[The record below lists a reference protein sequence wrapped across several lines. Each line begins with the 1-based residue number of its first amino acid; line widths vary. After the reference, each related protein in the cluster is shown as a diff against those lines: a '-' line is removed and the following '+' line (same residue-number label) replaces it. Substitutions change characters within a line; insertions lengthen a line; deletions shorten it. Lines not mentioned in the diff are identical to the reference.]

1 MVHYENHRFCMSELE
16 DLLETVQL
24 NPHKGKDMSL
34 QISELVLES
43 IVFCIPLKYTSKFGI
58 FLCLFVCVCVCV
70 CVCISVNI
78 FPVWGS
84 YQFG

>member
-1 MVHYENHRFCMSELE
+1 MVHYENPRFCMSELE

-43 IVFCIPLKYTSKFGI
+43 IVFCIRLKYTSKFGI
-58 FLCLFVCVCVCV
+58 FCVYSYVCV

>member
-1 MVHYENHRFCMSELE
+1 MVHYENHRFRMSELE

-24 NPHKGKDMSL
+24 NPHKGKEMSL

-43 IVFCIPLKYTSKFGI
+43 VVFWIPLKYTSKFGI
-58 FLCLFVCVCVCV
+58 FCVCLFVCV